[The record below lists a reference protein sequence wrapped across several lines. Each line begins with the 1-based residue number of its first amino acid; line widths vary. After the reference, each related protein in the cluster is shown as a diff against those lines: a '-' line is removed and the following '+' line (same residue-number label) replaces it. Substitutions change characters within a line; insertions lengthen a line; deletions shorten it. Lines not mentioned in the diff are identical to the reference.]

1 MSKAGVNTNKK
12 KTAYGRPLV
21 PATVSKKNAP
31 KYVCVKK
38 KSKGPA
44 EVRAGA
50 VAWAIDVAC
59 DNRFHYG
66 DHDAHHNGCYFCN
79 HQIGKKGNKLRMFCY
94 CCNPFVH
101 AAYVHGGGAKALKK
115 RCGHNALSFENR
127 SGSSYFN
134 GHSHF
139 KHLHPKK
146 MSDLIPGDVGCSGSH
161 ALMYIGKFNGKHKIV
176 EASGGDDNRPGSTKW
191 NNSVHTETKSSPS
204 GYRWYRYKGP
214 GGGKMYRRADCVG
227 VGTTVYDDDDSS
239 GGTSGGGSGY
249 ASDDGSGIILDKEIE
264 KLWSSDNYEFV
275 DIEYPQESEQV
286 RTFREDVQRL
296 IDEVGFTRVEGSYA
310 VPDIAVGALTDYSAI
325 FEKNK
330 AKRLKNVPTVE
341 LLSYPNFV
349 QAPTIVLDFNGTK
362 IGGYGNV
369 GDEYPNYIDSM
380 SVKKINGRINQYT
393 FNLSYQIR
401 PNEDPN
407 FIDKLLGKTGYR
419 KPLKVLYGDSS
430 YSGNYFREEEAVITN
445 AIHKEDPASA
455 KISYTI
461 TALSSISAAMKMT
474 QTYDNTTNKP
484 SSEIYNLLYNS
495 GETSQALLSAFPG
508 MANKN
513 AVASSGLIPT
523 TDAVVTIGGMANSNP
538 VDRLGQLVS
547 CMTNAAG
554 DNSSYYLSYQDDN
567 AMNGSYFKVTEVK
580 KVSNSSAISGSST
593 VYTVD
598 VGYPTNNFVT
608 NFQLSD
614 NVYWPLAYEFSGKV
628 DAYDYDIGNDGQ
640 VYSKEANPLEKS
652 IKYGN
657 TGLIEQNWWKNVTEF
672 PITAKLTLKGLVTP
686 AMLMSYIEVNALFY
700 GQRDMAS
707 GLYVVTEENDTIS
720 GSGYTTELTLLR
732 VAED

>member
-1 MSKAGVNTNKK
+1 
-12 KTAYGRPLV
+12 
-21 PATVSKKNAP
+21 
-31 KYVCVKK
+31 
-38 KSKGPA
+38 
-44 EVRAGA
+44 
-50 VAWAIDVAC
+50 
-59 DNRFHYG
+59 
-66 DHDAHHNGCYFCN
+66 
-79 HQIGKKGNKLRMFCY
+79 
-94 CCNPFVH
+94 
-101 AAYVHGGGAKALKK
+101 
-115 RCGHNALSFENR
+115 
-127 SGSSYFN
+127 
-134 GHSHF
+134 
-139 KHLHPKK
+139 
-146 MSDLIPGDVGCSGSH
+146 
-161 ALMYIGKFNGKHKIV
+161 
-176 EASGGDDNRPGSTKW
+176 
-191 NNSVHTETKSSPS
+191 
-204 GYRWYRYKGP
+204 
-214 GGGKMYRRADCVG
+214 
-227 VGTTVYDDDDSS
+227 
-239 GGTSGGGSGY
+239 
-249 ASDDGSGIILDKEIE
+249 
-264 KLWSSDNYEFV
+264 
-275 DIEYPQESEQV
+275 
-286 RTFREDVQRL
+286 
-296 IDEVGFTRVEGSYA
+296 
-310 VPDIAVGALTDYSAI
+310 
-325 FEKNK
+325 
-330 AKRLKNVPTVE
+330 
-341 LLSYPNFV
+341 
-349 QAPTIVLDFNGTK
+349 
-362 IGGYGNV
+362 
-369 GDEYPNYIDSM
+369 
-380 SVKKINGRINQYT
+380 
-393 FNLSYQIR
+393 
-401 PNEDPN
+401 
-407 FIDKLLGKTGYR
+407 
-419 KPLKVLYGDSS
+419 
-430 YSGNYFREEEAVITN
+430 
-445 AIHKEDPASA
+445 
-455 KISYTI
+455 
-461 TALSSISAAMKMT
+461 MKMT